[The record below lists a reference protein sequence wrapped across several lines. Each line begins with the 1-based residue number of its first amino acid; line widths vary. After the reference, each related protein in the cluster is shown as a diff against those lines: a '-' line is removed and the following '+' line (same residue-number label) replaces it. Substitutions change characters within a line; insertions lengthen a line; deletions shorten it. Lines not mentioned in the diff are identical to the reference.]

1 MVKKFK
7 TFEPQSV
14 VAEHFAGSDI
24 SLTNEQK
31 LSLYKKSQKSGIS
44 TDILEEVYRRG
55 YSIWKSTFSETP
67 EQFAFERVNSFIA
80 GGFATMLDEDLISE
94 VAKKFQNPT
103 GGLNQAG
110 RNYFNKKYG
119 SNLKKPVTKPPSEI
133 TPGSEAEG
141 RRNSFCARM
150 SKVEGPKYKPNGKP
164 TRKTLSLRKWN
175 CHKEEAE
182 LQEKTCNCWDGYKR
196 VPGTKPC
203 APGSCARPSAINKKS
218 NGLDEVYSDKY
229 MEQGRTFLKL
239 KRAKAKAAKNPQDK
253 ITRDTSD
260 ELVKQFLAKGG
271 KINTIKESEDG
282 KSKIGKTP
290 GHMVSME
297 QPWNPEDP
305 NAGHRK
311 TFHKKMEKEKKER
324 EKMQERYEGAEK
336 TSKDFRKPNS
346 RFVGS
351 DELTKVYKKMTPKE
365 STLTTIKRVIAE
377 GRKDVIRLQTS
388 LGMSPKQRDGIIG
401 PITRK
406 AMADRPDL
414 SQNMNKP
421 ADEPSTP
428 KASEPVASKND
439 TKPSETKA
447 PTPEPTPTSSKPKT
461 PEMLVKPD
469 SRNRSD
475 ADNLQRGIERQQSAV
490 HKDAV
495 GRLMKNTDDP
505 IMRKYMS
512 AGKHDDD
519 EGRSSNDIM
528 LGSRHDG
535 GAGLDDKA
543 KVKDVVS
550 NPTGGANLRANNQF
564 ADSQENESGKKK
576 R

>member
-1 MVKKFK
+1 
-7 TFEPQSV
+7 
-14 VAEHFAGSDI
+14 
-24 SLTNEQK
+24 
-31 LSLYKKSQKSGIS
+31 
-44 TDILEEVYRRG
+44 
-55 YSIWKSTFSETP
+55 
-67 EQFAFERVNSFIA
+67 
-80 GGFATMLDEDLISE
+80 
-94 VAKKFQNPT
+94 
-103 GGLNQAG
+103 
-110 RNYFNKKYG
+110 
-119 SNLKKPVTKPPSEI
+119 
-133 TPGSEAEG
+133 
-141 RRNSFCARM
+141 
-150 SKVEGPKYKPNGKP
+150 
-164 TRKTLSLRKWN
+164 
-175 CHKEEAE
+175 
-182 LQEKTCNCWDGYKR
+182 
-196 VPGTKPC
+196 
-203 APGSCARPSAINKKS
+203 
-218 NGLDEVYSDKY
+218 

-271 KINTIKESEDG
+271 KVNTIKESEDG

-311 TFHKKMEKEKKER
+311 TFQKKMEKEQKER

-351 DELTKVYKKMTPKE
+351 DELTKVYDKMTPKE

-377 GRKDVIRLQTS
+377 DRGAVIRLQKT
-388 LGMSPKQRDGIIG
+388 LGVKPDGIIG
-401 PITRK
+401 PKTR
-406 AMADRPDL
+406 AAVANSPHL

-421 ADEPSTP
+421 TDAPSTP

-461 PEMLVKPD
+461 PEMLVKKD

-475 ADNLQRGIERQQSAV
+475 DENLKIGIERQDSAV
-490 HKDAV
+490 RKGAV
-495 GRLMKNTDDP
+495 DRLMKNNKDP
-505 IMRKYMS
+505 IMGKYMS
-512 AGKHDDD
+512 AGKHDDN
-519 EGRSSNDIM
+519 EGRSNDIM

-535 GAGLDDKA
+535 GAGLDKA

-550 NPTGGANLRANNQF
+550 NPTGGANLRANNPF